1 MIRSSMPVI
10 GLTGSMAAG
19 KSTAACHLAKLGAY
33 VADADRAARQVVLP
47 GTAGLRALAA
57 RFGPGVLRPDG
68 ALDRPAL
75 AAIAF
80 GDTAALLDL
89 NAITH
94 PRIRTLL
101 EAELAEARALGA
113 QAAVLDAALLLEA
126 GWQDLCDEVWLVTA
140 PEEARLNR
148 AMARDGLSRKA
159 AQARMDAQM
168 PDKEKRAL
176 ADVILENGGSKEA
189 LFAQTEAAY
198 ARLCGRPEK
207 GMR

>member
-1 MIRSSMPVI
+1 MTRSSMPVI

-19 KSTAACHLAKLGAY
+19 KSTVARHLAKLGAY
-33 VADADRAARQVVLP
+33 VADADQAARRVVLP
-47 GTAGLRALAA
+47 DTAG
-57 RFGPGVLRPDG
+57 PGILRPDG

-75 AAIAF
+75 SAIAF
-80 GDTAALLDL
+80 GDAAALADL

-94 PRIRTLL
+94 PRIRAEM
-101 EAELAEARALGA
+101 EAELSKARARGM

-148 AMARDGLSRKA
+148 AMARDGLSHEA
-159 AQARMDAQM
+159 AQARMAAQM
-168 PDKEKRAL
+168 PEEEKRAL

-198 ARLCGRPEK
+198 ARLEK
-207 GMR
+207 GTR

>member
-1 MIRSSMPVI
+1 MTRSSMPVI

-19 KSTAACHLAKLGAY
+19 KSTVARHLAKLGAY
-33 VADADRAARQVVLP
+33 VADADQAARRVVLP
-47 GTAGLRALAA
+47 DTAGLQALVA
-57 RFGPGVLRPDG
+57 RFGPGILRPDG

-75 AAIAF
+75 SAIVFDDA
-80 GDTAALLDL
+80 AALADL

-94 PRIRTLL
+94 PRIRAEM
-101 EAELAEARALGA
+101 EAELSKARARGM

-148 AMARDGLSRKA
+148 AMTRDGLSHEA
-159 AQARMDAQM
+159 AQARMAAQM
-168 PDKEKRAL
+168 PEEEKRAL

-198 ARLCGRPEK
+198 ARLEK
-207 GMR
+207 GTR